1 MRYYSSTASA
11 KTLGAAVTTSSTT
24 IQLSDLTGLPAS
36 YPYTLVID
44 PDTASE
50 EIVLVTGISSGT
62 TVNVTRGSDTSG
74 GITGG
79 DGTSKQAHSLGATVK
94 HMVTA
99 RDVQEP
105 QTHMAASTGV
115 HGITGSV
122 VGTSDTQTLSNK
134 TLSSPTITGTA
145 SVAALTASGTVTLPS
160 TTSIGNVSSSE
171 ILKLDGLT
179 STTAELNKLAG
190 VATTA
195 TELGY
200 VAGVTSAI
208 QTQINT
214 KLTTPS
220 AWTTYTPTI
229 GGTGWAVGNASI
241 TASYQ
246 QIGKTVHVRVN
257 VAFGSTSTFGSS
269 ASPTFTLPVTAS
281 SSSASQSGVL
291 FCETG
296 SSRYM
301 GAIAVTST
309 SAATAYR
316 ISSSSGLLSTINSA
330 NPFTWASGDAIRF
343 NLTYEAA

>member
-1 MRYYSSTASA
+1 MRYYSSTATS

-36 YPYTLVID
+36 YPYTLVLD

-79 DGTSKQAHSLGATVK
+79 DGTSKKAHDSGAVVK

-115 HGITGSV
+115 HGVTGSV
-122 VGTSDTQTLSNK
+122 VGTSDTQTLTNK
-134 TLSSPTITGTA
+134 SLTSPTITGTA
-145 SVAALTASGTVTLPS
+145 SVQSLTASGTITLPS

-171 ILKLDGLT
+171 LAKLDGLT
-179 STTAELNKLAG
+179 ATTAELNKLTG

-220 AWTTYTPTI
+220 AWTSYTPTV
-229 GGTGWAVGNASI
+229 GGTGWAAGNASI
-241 TASYQ
+241 TAAYQ
-246 QIGKTVHVRVN
+246 QIGKTVHVRVS
-257 VAFGSTSTFGSS
+257 VAFGSTSTFGAS
-269 ASPTFTLPVTAS
+269 ASPTFTLPVTAA

-291 FCETG
+291 FSENG

-301 GAIAVTST
+301 GAIVVTST
-309 SAATAYR
+309 STATAYR
-316 ISSSSGLLSTINSA
+316 ISSSTGLLSTITST
-330 NPFTWASGDAIRF
+330 NPFTWAAGDAIRF